1 MSEREDMKRYTAG
14 GYLPASF
21 LDWDGHVSAVVFT
34 SGCNFRCPW
43 CHNSELVLQKTD
55 IIDISFI
62 IDDICKRINFLDGV
76 VITGGEPCLWD
87 GLFDFLKVMKELKI
101 SVKLDTNGSMPDILG
116 KVIEDGLADHVAM
129 DVKAP
134 LNKVALKRV
143 TGVDVDPEK
152 IKRSIDI
159 IKRSV
164 PAYEFRTTFINGLLT
179 IEDMIEIRKELIDD
193 AHWIIQ
199 AFRPVNCLDPSY
211 CLFPAADAEKLRE
224 KFPGIK
230 VRG

>member
-1 MSEREDMKRYTAG
+1 MIVRKDMAGYSAG

-55 IIDISFI
+55 MIDIDFI
-62 IDDICKRINFLDGV
+62 IDDICKRKKFLDGV
-76 VITGGEPCLWD
+76 VITGGEPCLWE
-87 GLFDFLKVMKELKI
+87 GLFDFLRMMKELKI
-101 SVKLDTNGSMPDILG
+101 SVKLDTNGSMPDILE
-116 KVIEDGLADHVAM
+116 KVLEEGLTDHVAM

-152 IKRSIDI
+152 IRKSIDI
-159 IKRSV
+159 IKSLV
-164 PAYEFRTTFINGLLT
+164 PAYEFRTTFIESLLT
-179 IEDMIEIRKELIDD
+179 IDDMIEIRKELEDD
-193 AHWIIQ
+193 DHWIIQ
-199 AFRPVNCLDPSY
+199 PFRPVNCLDPGY
-211 CLFPAADAEKLRE
+211 CAFPAADAEKLRQ

>member
-1 MSEREDMKRYTAG
+1 MMKQKDMAGYTAG

-43 CHNSELVLQKTD
+43 CHNSDLVLQNTD
-55 IIDISFI
+55 IIDVSSI
-62 IDDICKRINFLDGV
+62 IDDICKRKNFLDGV

-87 GLFDFLKVMKELKI
+87 GLFYFLRIMKDLKI
-101 SVKLDTNGSMPDILG
+101 SVKLDTNGSMPGILA
-116 KVIEDGLADHVAM
+116 KVLDEGLADHVAM

-134 LNKVALKRV
+134 LNKAALNRV
-143 TGVDVDPEK
+143 TGVDVDPEN

-159 IKRSV
+159 IKKFAAS
-164 PAYEFRTTFINGLLT
+164 YEFRTTFIEGLLS
-179 IEDMIEIRKELIDD
+179 IKDMNDIRKELEND
-193 AHWIIQ
+193 AHWVIQ
-199 AFRPVNCLDPSY
+199 PFRPVNCLDPGY
-211 CLFPAADAEKLRE
+211 CSFPAADPEKLRV
-224 KFPGIK
+224 KFQGIK

>member
-1 MSEREDMKRYTAG
+1 MKRYTAG

-134 LNKVALKRV
+134 LNKVVLKRV

-164 PAYEFRTTFINGLLT
+164 PAYEFRTTFIDGLLT
-179 IEDMIEIRKELIDD
+179 IEDMIEVRKELIDD

>member
-1 MSEREDMKRYTAG
+1 MSSGEEMKRYTAG

-87 GLFDFLKVMKELKI
+87 GLFDFLGKMKELKM

-116 KVIEDGLADHVAM
+116 KVLEEGLADHVAM

-164 PAYEFRTTFINGLLT
+164 PAYEFRTTFIDGLLT
-179 IEDMIEIRKELIDD
+179 IEDMIEIRKELEND
-193 AHWIIQ
+193 AHWVIQ
-199 AFRPVNCLDPSY
+199 PFRPVNCLDPGY
-211 CLFPAADAEKLRE
+211 CSFPAADPEKLRV
-224 KFPGIK
+224 KFQGIK

>member
-1 MSEREDMKRYTAG
+1 MSSGEEMKRYTAG

-87 GLFDFLKVMKELKI
+87 GLFDFLGKMKELKM

-116 KVIEDGLADHVAM
+116 KVLEEGLADHVAM

-164 PAYEFRTTFINGLLT
+164 PAYEFRTTFIDGLLT
-179 IEDMIEIRKELIDD
+179 IEDMIEVRKELIDD

-224 KFPGIK
+224 KFSGIK

>member
-1 MSEREDMKRYTAG
+1 MMKQKDMAGYTAG

-43 CHNSELVLQKTD
+43 CHNSDLVLQNTD
-55 IIDISFI
+55 IIDVSFI
-62 IDDICKRINFLDGV
+62 IDDICKRKNFLDGV

-87 GLFDFLKVMKELKI
+87 GLLDFLRMMKDLNI
-101 SVKLDTNGSMPDILG
+101 SVKLDTNGSMPDILA
-116 KVIEDGLADHVAM
+116 KVLENELADHVAM

-134 LNKVALKRV
+134 LNKVSLKRV

-164 PAYEFRTTFINGLLT
+164 PSYEFRTTFIDGLLS
-179 IEDMIEIRKELIDD
+179 IEDMNEIRKELGDD
-193 AHWIIQ
+193 DHWIIQ
-199 AFRPVNCLDPSY
+199 AFRPVNCLDPAY
-211 CLFPAADAEKLRE
+211 CSFPAADAEKLRE

>member
-1 MSEREDMKRYTAG
+1 MKRYTAG

-43 CHNSELVLQKTD
+43 CHNSELVLRNTD
-55 IIDISFI
+55 VIEVSII
-62 IDDICKRINFLDGV
+62 IDDICKRKNFLDGV

-87 GLFDFLKVMKELKI
+87 GLFDFLRMMKDLNI
-101 SVKLDTNGSMPDILG
+101 SVKLDTNGSIPDILA
-116 KVIEDGLADHVAM
+116 KVLENELADHVAM

-134 LNKVALKRV
+134 LNKVSLKRV

-164 PAYEFRTTFINGLLT
+164 PSYEFRTTFIDGLLS
-179 IEDMIEIRKELIDD
+179 IEDMNEIRKELGDD
-193 AHWIIQ
+193 DHWIIQ
-199 AFRPVNCLDPSY
+199 AFRPVNCLDPAY
-211 CLFPAADAEKLRE
+211 CAFPAADAEKLRE

>member
-1 MSEREDMKRYTAG
+1 MKRYTAG

-43 CHNSELVLQKTD
+43 CHNSELVLRNTD
-55 IIDISFI
+55 VIEVSII
-62 IDDICKRINFLDGV
+62 IDDICKRKNFLDGV

-87 GLFDFLKVMKELKI
+87 GLFDFLRMMKDLNI
-101 SVKLDTNGSMPDILG
+101 SVKLDTNGSIPDILA
-116 KVIEDGLADHVAM
+116 KVLENELADHVAM

-134 LNKVALKRV
+134 LNKVSLKRV

-164 PAYEFRTTFINGLLT
+164 PSYEFRTTFIDWLLS
-179 IEDMIEIRKELIDD
+179 IEDMNEIRKELGDD
-193 AHWIIQ
+193 DHWIIQ
-199 AFRPVNCLDPSY
+199 AFRPVNCLDPAY
-211 CLFPAADAEKLRE
+211 CAFPAADAEKLRE

>member
-1 MSEREDMKRYTAG
+1 MKRYTAG

-43 CHNSELVLQKTD
+43 CHNSELVLQQTD
-55 IIDISFI
+55 PIELNII
-62 IDDICKRINFLDGV
+62 IDDICRRINFLDGV
-76 VITGGEPCLWD
+76 VLTGGEPCLWD
-87 GLFDFLKVMKELKI
+87 GLFDFLRMMKELKI

-116 KVIEDGLADHVAM
+116 KVLEEGLADNVAM

-164 PAYEFRTTFINGLLT
+164 PAYEFRTTFIDGLLT
-179 IEDMIEIRKELIDD
+179 IEDMNEIRKELGDD

-199 AFRPVNCLDPSY
+199 VFRPVNCLDPSY
-211 CLFPAADAEKLRE
+211 CAFPAADAEKLRE
-224 KFPGIK
+224 KFLGIK

>member
-1 MSEREDMKRYTAG
+1 MSSTLWMKEYTAG

-55 IIDISFI
+55 LIDLSFI
-62 IDDICKRINFLDGV
+62 TRDICKRRKFLDGV
-76 VITGGEPCLWD
+76 VLTGGEPCLWN
-87 GLFDFLKVMKELKI
+87 GLFDFLRVMKDLKI
-101 SVKLDTNGSMPDILG
+101 NVKLDTNGSMPDILE
-116 KVIEDGLADHVAM
+116 KVFEENLADHVAM

-134 LNKVALKRV
+134 LNEQSLKRL
-143 TGVDVDPEK
+143 TGVDVKAET
-152 IKRSIDI
+152 IKRSIGI
-159 IKRSV
+159 LKRSA
-164 PAYEFRTTFINGLLT
+164 PSYEFRTTFIERLLT
-179 IEDMIEIRKELIDD
+179 FEDMLELRKELNDD

-199 AFRPVNCLDPSY
+199 CFRPVNCLDPDY
-211 CLFPAADAEKLRE
+211 CLSPPVDAEKLRD

>member
-1 MSEREDMKRYTAG
+1 MSSTLEMKEYTAG

-55 IIDISFI
+55 LIDLSFI
-62 IDDICKRINFLDGV
+62 THDICKRRKFLDGV
-76 VITGGEPCLWD
+76 VLTGGEPCLWD
-87 GLFDFLKVMKELKI
+87 GLFDFLRMMKKLKI
-101 SVKLDTNGSMPDILG
+101 KVKLDTNGSMTDILE
-116 KVIEDGLADHVAM
+116 KVLEEDLADHVAM

-134 LNKVALKRV
+134 LDEQSLKRL
-143 TGVDVDPEK
+143 TGVDVRVENIRK
-152 IKRSIDI
+152 SIEI
-159 IKRSV
+159 IKRLAPS
-164 PAYEFRTTFINGLLT
+164 YEFRTTFVEGLLNF
-179 IEDMIEIRKELIDD
+179 EDMHELRKELNDD
-193 AHWIIQ
+193 AHWVIQ
-199 AFRPVNCLDPSY
+199 CFRPVNCLDPDY
-211 CLFPAADAEKLRE
+211 CSSPPVDAEKLRD

>member
-87 GLFDFLKVMKELKI
+87 GLFDFLGKMKELKM
-101 SVKLDTNGSMPDILG
+101 SVKFDTNGSMPDILG

-143 TGVDVDPEK
+143 TGVDVDPDK

>member
-1 MSEREDMKRYTAG
+1 MMMRADMEGYGAG

-21 LDWDGHVSAVVFT
+21 LDWDGHVAAVVFT

-43 CHNSELVLQKTD
+43 CHNSELVLPNTD

-62 IDDICKRINFLDGV
+62 IDDICKRKNFLDGV

-87 GLFDFLKVMKELKI
+87 GLFDFLRVMKELKI
-101 SVKLDTNGSMPDILG
+101 SVKLDTNGSMPDILD
-116 KVIEDGLADHVAM
+116 KLLEDGLADHVAM

-134 LNKVALKRV
+134 LNKAALRRV

-159 IKRSV
+159 IKKSAA
-164 PAYEFRTTFINGLLT
+164 AYEFRTTFIDGLLT
-179 IEDMIEIRKELIDD
+179 IEDMVSIKKELGDD

-199 AFRPVNCLDPSY
+199 AFRPVNCLDPAY
-211 CLFPAADAEKLRE
+211 CLFPPADAEMLRE

>member
-1 MSEREDMKRYTAG
+1 MSSATEMKEYTAG

-55 IIDISFI
+55 LINLSFIVADIS
-62 IDDICKRINFLDGV
+62 KRKNFLDGV
-76 VITGGEPCLWD
+76 VVTGGEPCLWD
-87 GLFDFLKVMKELKI
+87 GLFDFLRMMKKLNVK
-101 SVKLDTNGSMPDILG
+101 VKLDTNGSMPDVLE
-116 KVIEDGLADHVAM
+116 KVLKENLVDHVAM

-134 LNKVALKRV
+134 LNEESLKRL
-143 TGVDVDPEK
+143 TCVDVKVES
-152 IKRSIDI
+152 IKRSIEI
-159 IKRSV
+159 IKRSA
-164 PAYEFRTTFINGLLT
+164 PSYEFRTTFIHKLLT
-179 IEDMIEIRKELIDD
+179 FEDMFELRKELNDD
-193 AHWIIQ
+193 THWIIQ
-199 AFRPVNCLDPSY
+199 CFRPVNCLDPGY
-211 CLFPAADAEKLRE
+211 CESPAVNAEKLKN

>member
-1 MSEREDMKRYTAG
+1 MSSGEEMKRYTAG

-87 GLFDFLKVMKELKI
+87 GLFDFLGKMKELKM

-116 KVIEDGLADHVAM
+116 KVLEEGLADHVAM

-134 LNKVALKRV
+134 LNKVSLKRV

-164 PAYEFRTTFINGLLT
+164 PAYEFRTTFIDGLLT

-199 AFRPVNCLDPSY
+199 ALS
-211 CLFPAADAEKLRE
+211 L
-224 KFPGIK
+224 IHI
-230 VRG
+230 

>member
-1 MSEREDMKRYTAG
+1 MTRADEMKRYSAG

-43 CHNSELVLQKTD
+43 CHNSELVLQKADPIELSVIIHD
-55 IIDISFI
+55 ILR
-62 IDDICKRINFLDGV
+62 RINFLDGV
-76 VITGGEPCLWD
+76 VLTGGEPCLWD
-87 GLFDFLKVMKELKI
+87 GLFDFLRMMKDLNI

-116 KVIEDGLADHVAM
+116 KVLEDGLADHVAM

-134 LNKVALKRV
+134 LNKKSLKRV
-143 TGVDVDPEK
+143 TGVEVDPES
-152 IKRSIDI
+152 IKRSIDM

-164 PAYEFRTTFINGLLT
+164 SAYEFRTTFIDALLT
-179 IEDMIEIRKELIDD
+179 IEDMNEIRKQLEDD
-193 AHWIIQ
+193 DHWVIQ
-199 AFRPVNCLDPSY
+199 AFRPVNCLDPGY
-211 CLFPAADAEKLRE
+211 CAFPAADAEKLRE

>member
-1 MSEREDMKRYTAG
+1 MKRYTAG

-164 PAYEFRTTFINGLLT
+164 PAYEFRTTFIDGLLT
-179 IEDMIEIRKELIDD
+179 IEDMIEVRKELIDD

>member
-1 MSEREDMKRYTAG
+1 MISLKDMAGFSAG

-21 LDWDGHVSAVVFT
+21 LDWDGHVAAVVFT

-43 CHNSELVLQKTD
+43 CHNSELVLQNTE

-62 IDDICKRINFLDGV
+62 IDDICKRKNFLDGV

-87 GLFDFLKVMKELKI
+87 GLFDFLRVMKELKI
-101 SVKLDTNGSMPDILG
+101 CVKLDTNGSMPDVLA
-116 KVIEDGLADHVAM
+116 KVLDEELVDHVAM

-134 LNKVALKRV
+134 LNIVALKRV
-143 TGVDVDPEK
+143 TGVDVDPEN

-159 IKRSV
+159 IKRSAV
-164 PAYEFRTTFINGLLT
+164 AYEFRTTFIDGLLT
-179 IEDMIEIRKELIDD
+179 IEDMMGIRKELEDD

-199 AFRPVNCLDPSY
+199 AFRPVNCLDPGY
-211 CLFPAADAEKLRE
+211 CAFPAADASKLRE

>member
-1 MSEREDMKRYTAG
+1 MSSGEEMKQYTAG

-55 IIDISFI
+55 IINISFI
-62 IDDICKRINFLDGV
+62 IDDICKRKNFLDGV

-87 GLFDFLKVMKELKI
+87 GLFDVLGKMKELKM

-116 KVIEDGLADHVAM
+116 KVLEEGLADHVAM

-134 LNKVALKRV
+134 LNKAALKRV

-159 IKRSV
+159 IKRSA
-164 PAYEFRTTFINGLLT
+164 PAYEFRTTFIDGLLT
-179 IEDMIEIRKELIDD
+179 IEDMIEIRKELADD

-211 CLFPAADAEKLRE
+211 CAFPAADAEKLRE

>member
-1 MSEREDMKRYTAG
+1 MMMRADMEGYGAG

-21 LDWDGHVSAVVFT
+21 LDWDGHVAAVVFT

-43 CHNSELVLQKTD
+43 CHNSELVFPNTD

-62 IDDICKRINFLDGV
+62 IDDICKRKNFLDGV

-101 SVKLDTNGSMPDILG
+101 SVKLDTNGSMPDILD
-116 KVIEDGLADHVAM
+116 KVLEDGLADHVAM

-134 LNKVALKRV
+134 LNKAALRRV

-152 IKRSIDI
+152 IKISIGI
-159 IKRSV
+159 IKRSAA
-164 PAYEFRTTFINGLLT
+164 AYEFRTTFIDGLLT
-179 IEDMIEIRKELIDD
+179 IEDMVSIKKELGDD

-199 AFRPVNCLDPSY
+199 AFRPVNCLDPAY
-211 CLFPAADAEKLRE
+211 CLFPPADAEKLRE

>member
-1 MSEREDMKRYTAG
+1 MTRADDMKRYTAG

-43 CHNSELVLQKTD
+43 CHNSELVLQNTD
-55 IIDISFI
+55 VIEVSII
-62 IDDICKRINFLDGV
+62 IDDICKRKNFLDGV

-87 GLFDFLKVMKELKI
+87 GLFDFLRMMKDLNI
-101 SVKLDTNGSMPDILG
+101 SVKLDTNGSMPDILA
-116 KVIEDGLADHVAM
+116 KVLENELADHVAM

-134 LNKVALKRV
+134 LNKVSLKRV
-143 TGVDVDPEK
+143 TGVEVDPEK
-152 IKRSIDI
+152 IKRSIDM
-159 IKRSV
+159 IKKFV
-164 PAYEFRTTFINGLLT
+164 PAYEFRTTFIDGLLS
-179 IEDMIEIRKELIDD
+179 IEDMNEIRKELGDD
-193 AHWIIQ
+193 DHWIIQ
-199 AFRPVNCLDPSY
+199 AFRPVNCLDPAY
-211 CLFPAADAEKLRE
+211 CAFPAADAEKLRE